1 MDGKIS
7 KQNKNFKG
15 EINGFW
21 VYACIFLIFFLNFQ
35 KNFLGMSSR
44 FLNHF
49 ELFAHFG
56 LPQKTRLYRNW
67 TSIFWNDGSKGS
79 KLESTFGLGGW

>member
-1 MDGKIS
+1 
-7 KQNKNFKG
+7 
-15 EINGFW
+15 
-21 VYACIFLIFFLNFQ
+21 
-35 KNFLGMSSR
+35 MSSR